1 MHLVM
6 TSGSTMSIISNM
18 DTGKKKPYAILVFG
32 APMSGKTTFA
42 EHFSESI
49 NAPFLNLSKLEK
61 EFKVSQKLEI
71 ELVNQF
77 AKSKATII
85 IEGHLDTEA
94 ERKEIRDILGKAGY
108 KTVVVC
114 RERAV
119 CGRRRHLRGD
129 EIVESYSCHF
139 FTLSARVPAGLSYKL
154 YFFRYSSITSPIAT
168 YTSGAA
174 FSSMPST
181 KREP

>member
-1 MHLVM
+1 
-6 TSGSTMSIISNM
+6 M

-108 KTVVVC
+108 KTVVVWVQTDLNAIKQ
-114 RERAV
+114 RMRHAYKSLDRAKAA
-119 CGRRRHLRGD
+119 
-129 EIVESYSCHF
+129 
-139 FTLSARVPAGLSYKL
+139 LSASYERIEAPTAEERPLVISGKH
-154 YFFRYSSITSPIAT
+154 T
-168 YTSGAA
+168 YQTQCKNVINRLPEYA
-174 FSSMPST
+174 
-181 KREP
+181 